1 MEKKCTMWVPYGQK
15 ILENLH
21 IKQTWGSLLM
31 NHPVKENSLK
41 LVKRADLIHENPRY
55 CLCNSSAFRF
65 VVNVDDMKSLGT
77 SGCGTGLILFIN

>member
-1 MEKKCTMWVPYGQK
+1 
-15 ILENLH
+15 
-21 IKQTWGSLLM
+21 M